1 MNKEW
6 KLVPGVQYVAISQAR
21 IARAVPLYRLEGY
34 YCGECSNTNTL
45 YPSLPALRRHMT
57 HEHCCSWCHICKINV
72 PNSFKNSHSAIFH
85 GKMTF
90 SCLFCEMIYISLD
103 ELYGHHCTNDLVRE
117 VQSVLRNS
125 IN

>member
-1 MNKEW
+1 MQER
-6 KLVPGVQYVAISQAR
+6 KLVPNVQFVTISQAR
-21 IARAVPLYRLEGY
+21 IARVVSLYRLEGY
-34 YCGECSNTNTL
+34 YCGECNDTNTL
-45 YPSLPALRRHMT
+45 YTSIPALRRHMT

-85 GKMTF
+85 GRMTF